1 MPAKKGADAPKRGR
15 PSSFTQE
22 TADEICALI
31 AEGQSLRSICLADE
45 MPSMR
50 AVLRWLADENNE
62 DFRRQ
67 YARAREAQADALFDE
82 ILDIAE
88 DGSNDWMERK
98 NADGV
103 VIGWQEN
110 GEALRRS
117 ALRVDA
123 RKWMAGKL
131 APKKYSDKQSVEHT
145 GPDGGA
151 IQISDERRAQA
162 LAAALS
168 RLVAND

>member
-1 MPAKKGADAPKRGR
+1 MPVKKGADSPKRGR
-15 PSSFTQE
+15 PSTFTQE
-22 TADEICALI
+22 AADEICMRI
-31 AEGQSLRSICLADE
+31 AEGHSLRSICLEDG
-45 MPSMR
+45 MPPMR
-50 AVLRWLADENNE
+50 TVLRWLADENNE

-151 IQISDERRAQA
+151 IQISDEKRAQA